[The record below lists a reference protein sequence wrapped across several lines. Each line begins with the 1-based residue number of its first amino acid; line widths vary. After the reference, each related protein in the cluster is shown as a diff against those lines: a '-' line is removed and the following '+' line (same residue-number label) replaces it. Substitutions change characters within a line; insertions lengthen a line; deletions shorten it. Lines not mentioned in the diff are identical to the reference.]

1 MRRKNRKKVGRQS
14 QGLTLKTNNQP
25 KENYIMD
32 NKQMN
37 VIATSA
43 KALLREAF
51 KAEEA
56 AEKAYDMAA
65 YENHGAQD
73 DSVIASRAVVEAAIA
88 LVNQL
93 NRG

>member
-1 MRRKNRKKVGRQS
+1 MN
-14 QGLTLKTNNQP
+14 
-25 KENYIMD
+25 KE
-32 NKQMN
+32 KMN

-43 KALLREAF
+43 KALLIDAL

-56 AEKAYDMAA
+56 AEEAYDMAA

-93 NRG
+93 NRGL

>member
-1 MRRKNRKKVGRQS
+1 MN
-14 QGLTLKTNNQP
+14 
-25 KENYIMD
+25 KE
-32 NKQMN
+32 QRN

-73 DSVIASRAVVEAAIA
+73 DSVIASRAVVEAAIS
-88 LVNQL
+88 LIYQL
-93 NRG
+93 NAEGGGK

>member
-1 MRRKNRKKVGRQS
+1 MNKEQRDV
-14 QGLTLKTNNQP
+14 LATNA
-25 KENYIMD
+25 
-32 NKQMN
+32 
-37 VIATSA
+37 VA

-56 AEKAYDMAA
+56 AEKAYYMAA

>member
-1 MRRKNRKKVGRQS
+1 MN
-14 QGLTLKTNNQP
+14 
-25 KENYIMD
+25 KE
-32 NKQMN
+32 KMN

-43 KALLREAF
+43 KALLIDAL

-56 AEKAYDMAA
+56 AEEAYDMAA
-65 YENHGAQD
+65 YENPGAQD